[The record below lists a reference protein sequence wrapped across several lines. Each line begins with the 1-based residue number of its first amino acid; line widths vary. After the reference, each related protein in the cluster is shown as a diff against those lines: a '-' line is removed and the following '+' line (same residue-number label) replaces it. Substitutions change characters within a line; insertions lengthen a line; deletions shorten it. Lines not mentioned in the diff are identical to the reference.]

1 MDHDRLHA
9 RRPTHDTE
17 RWSEGT
23 VESVG
28 TRDGHRV
35 VTVRDAD
42 GATVDLVVTVAVYDL
57 FVGRLDIETGDAPVG
72 ERVWYRKRGG

>member
-9 RRPTHDTE
+9 RRPAHDVE
-17 RWSEGT
+17 RWSEGV

-35 VTVRDAD
+35 VTVRTED
-42 GATVDLVVTVAVYDL
+42 GGTTDLLVTVAVYEL
-57 FVGRLDIETGDAPVG
+57 FVGRLDVETGDSPVG
-72 ERVWYRKRGG
+72 QRVWYRKRGE